1 MVTQSKSSSSSIMKK
16 KIEVILLVSGY
27 GETIQQRTN
36 QNRARTIL
44 NGAINASLS
53 SSSSQEEIAIKEID
67 ATDPSNK
74 ELRTELFQVSGIRG
88 DYPQIFIRHDEEQAE
103 KGSVSATN
111 TSMIGYKFVGGFA
124 ELEAYNDY
132 GSLLKTILLQEDGD
146 YEGVENDANE
156 ISGTGA
162 IHHGGDCDDGNRG
175 GPPDDANKIAAV
187 GMTNEQQGE
196 EKIASLD
203 KKKDKDDIDTIPES
217 KSLAQEV
224 SQ

>member
-1 MVTQSKSSSSSIMKK
+1 MSS
-16 KIEVILLVSGY
+16 

-36 QNRARTIL
+36 QDRARTIL

-53 SSSSQEEIAIKEID
+53 SSSSQEEVAIKEID

-74 ELRTELFQVSGIRG
+74 ELRTELFQVSGIHG
-88 DYPQIFIRHDEEQAE
+88 DYPQIFIRHDEKQAE
-103 KGSVSATN
+103 KGYVSAMN

-146 YEGVENDANE
+146 DEGAENDANE
-156 ISGTGA
+156 ISGTVA
-162 IHHGGDCDDGNRG
+162 TLHGGDYDDGNQG

-187 GMTNEQQGE
+187 EMTNEQQE
-196 EKIASLD
+196 EEGTPSLD
-203 KKKDKDDIDTIPES
+203 KKEKKDDIDTRNES
-217 KSLAQEV
+217 KSLAQEI
-224 SQ
+224 SH